1 MNGVSGAID
10 GTVPDRKARRYR
22 VHAWS
27 ARSAALRFS
36 PSLRETSRM
45 SSSQRSGLAFASAL
59 VLALGASAQ
68 QDEAFEYPCRKQ
80 DAGFPPIQV
89 IVNRPGAVLRQAPRD
104 DAPIA
109 QDLAVM
115 DIFHVFPAPGQA
127 DADFYLV
134 EPAEGEWWY
143 RVHPDRRVSRGTQA
157 GYLRSRDC
165 IEWWHRQGV
174 AFAPRG
180 SGETARGKARIY
192 REPEDW
198 RRAYTERR
206 EEHLRDELAIAFE
219 PMDIAPNRN
228 ILPVLGS
235 LPVRHP
241 NGAEMQLFKVA
252 YIPANR
258 EGAATGG
265 AVAEELLA
273 SFEKLPIE
281 IVFCM
286 DSSTSTEA
294 YFGAVAQALIQA
306 SARLK
311 RVDSAF
317 RDRFR
322 FGLVTYTGRGADAKI
337 RCDLDTG
344 ANVEIFLERL
354 RGVRAEGGAPFGEDM
369 IPGLLMA
376 LGRRGA
382 IGWLPRSVKIVIVI
396 GDEPAFAPDFQPSTA
411 QIEELRT
418 RGWIQ
423 TDADLPKLNS
433 SGLSIYDVVDLA
445 QEFSTPAPSGET
457 LELPAAV
464 IDEIL
469 AAKTISAIE
478 IDNPEAPEMDANLR
492 GIRSSQFAALAHGR
506 RYEGLH
512 LKLDVKEVDRITRE
526 VLDEINRNI
535 DFFTGLAKRREP
547 SASGGTQSAMSELFR
562 SAPEQLRT
570 IFEANPDFIDAL
582 ANDSLKRV
590 QEGWIP
596 ELDFQGRRLVDVR
609 YLAQHLKVQ
618 MLASVL
624 ADAANALLA
633 DERDPQRLLD
643 LLLSRATDV
652 ASGEE
657 ISVRTPMWRI
667 AQQVAALPI
676 KTELFQKSAMELS
689 EMTGDDRRRAVED
702 LQRTEAF
709 LRGLL
714 DERTDGFWFD
724 WGEAGHVSRRFSF
737 VPIEPPR

>member
-1 MNGVSGAID
+1 MS
-10 GTVPDRKARRYR
+10 
-22 VHAWS
+22 S
-27 ARSAALRFS
+27 RSRHRLALAALLSFAA
-36 PSLRETSRM
+36 
-45 SSSQRSGLAFASAL
+45 LAT
-59 VLALGASAQ
+59 AQ
-68 QDEAFEYPCRKQ
+68 QDDAFEYPCRKQ

-104 DAPIA
+104 DAP
-109 QDLAVM
+109 LAEELSVM
-115 DIFHVFPAPGQA
+115 DVFHVFPAPGS
-127 DADFYLV
+127 DPDSYLV
-134 EPAEGEWWY
+134 EPADGEWWY
-143 RVHPDRRVSRGTQA
+143 RVHPERRVPRGTQA
-157 GYLRSRDC
+157 GYLKSKDC

-180 SGETARGKARIY
+180 EGERARGKARIY

-198 RRAYTERR
+198 RRAYAERR

-219 PMDIAPNRN
+219 PADIAPNRN

-235 LPVRHP
+235 LDVRHP
-241 NGAEMQLFKVA
+241 NGAAMQLYKVA

-258 EGAATGG
+258 DGATPAGAA
-265 AVAEELLA
+265 AEALLQ
-273 SFEKLPIE
+273 SFAELPIE

-286 DSSTSTEA
+286 DSSSSTEPF
-294 YFGAVAQALIQA
+294 FGAVAQALIQA

-311 RVDSAF
+311 RADSEF

-322 FGLVTYTGRGADAKI
+322 FGLVTYSGRGSDAKI
-337 RCDLDTG
+337 RCDLETG
-344 ANVEIFLERL
+344 ANHEVFLERL
-354 RGVRAEGGAPFGEDM
+354 RAVRAEGGAPFGEDM
-369 IPGLLMA
+369 IPGLLLA

-396 GDEPAFAPDFQPSTA
+396 GDEPAFAPDFQPSAA
-411 QIEELRT
+411 QIDELVQ
-418 RGWIQ
+418 RGWIGS
-423 TDADLPKLNS
+423 AGELPKLNS
-433 SGLSIYDVVDLA
+433 SGLSISDVVDLA
-445 QEFSTPAPSGET
+445 QEFSTPAPSGES
-457 LELPAAV
+457 LELPAEV

-478 IDNPEAPEMDANLR
+478 IDNAEAPEMDPNLR

-512 LKLDVKEVDRITRE
+512 LKLDLQEVDRITRE

-535 DFFTGLAKRREP
+535 DFFSGLAKRRETK
-547 SASGGTQSAMSELFR
+547 GGDTQSAMAALFR
-562 SAPEQLRT
+562 NAPLQLRT

-582 ANDSLKRV
+582 AVDSLNRV

-618 MLASVL
+618 MLSSVL
-624 ADAANALLA
+624 SDAANALLA

-657 ISVRTPMWRI
+657 ITVKTPMWRI

-676 KTELFQKSAMELS
+676 KTELFRKSAMELT

-709 LRGLL
+709 LRSLL
-714 DERTDGFWFD
+714 DERSAGFWFD
-724 WGEAGHVSRRFSF
+724 WGEAGHISRRFSF

>member
-1 MNGVSGAID
+1 MS
-10 GTVPDRKARRYR
+10 
-22 VHAWS
+22 S
-27 ARSAALRFS
+27 RSRLLLALAALLSFAA
-36 PSLRETSRM
+36 
-45 SSSQRSGLAFASAL
+45 LAP
-59 VLALGASAQ
+59 AQ
-68 QDEAFEYPCRKQ
+68 QDDAFEYPCRKQ

-104 DAPIA
+104 DAPVA
-109 QDLAVM
+109 EELAVM
-115 DIFHVFPAPGQA
+115 DVFHVFPAPGS
-127 DADFYLV
+127 DPDFYLV
-134 EPAEGEWWY
+134 EPADGEWWY
-143 RVHPDRRVSRGTQA
+143 RVHPERRVPRGTQA
-157 GYLRSRDC
+157 GYLKSKDC

-180 SGETARGKARIY
+180 EGERARGKARIY

-198 RRAYTERR
+198 RRAYAERR

-219 PMDIAPNRN
+219 PADIAPNRN

-235 LPVRHP
+235 LDVRHP
-241 NGAEMQLFKVA
+241 NGAEMQLYKVA

-258 EGAATGG
+258 DGLTPSGAA
-265 AVAEELLA
+265 AEALLQ
-273 SFEKLPIE
+273 SFAELPIE

-286 DSSTSTEA
+286 DSSSSTEPF
-294 YFGAVAQALIQA
+294 FGAVAQALIQA

-311 RVDSAF
+311 RADSEF

-322 FGLVTYTGRGADAKI
+322 FGLVTYSGRGSDARI

-344 ANVEIFLERL
+344 ANHEVFLDRL
-354 RGVRAEGGAPFGEDM
+354 RAVRAEGGAPFGEDM
-369 IPGLLMA
+369 IPGLLLA

-382 IGWLPRSVKIVIVI
+382 IGWLPRSVKIVILI
-396 GDEPAFAPDFQPSTA
+396 GDEPAFAPDFQPSAA
-411 QIEELRT
+411 QIEELVQ
-418 RGWIQ
+418 RGWIGSA
-423 TDADLPKLNS
+423 TELSKLNS
-433 SGLSIYDVVDLA
+433 TGLSIYDVVDLA
-445 QEFSTPAPSGET
+445 QEFSTPAPSGES
-457 LELPAAV
+457 LELPAEV

-478 IDNPEAPEMDANLR
+478 IDNPEAPEMDPNLR
-492 GIRSSQFAALAHGR
+492 GIRGSQFAALAHGR

-512 LKLDVKEVDRITRE
+512 LKLDIQEVDRITRE

-535 DFFTGLAKRREP
+535 DFFSGLAKRRETK
-547 SASGGTQSAMSELFR
+547 GGETQSAMAALFR
-562 SAPEQLRT
+562 NAPLQLRT

-582 ANDSLKRV
+582 ASDSLNRV

-624 ADAANALLA
+624 SDTANALLA

-657 ISVRTPMWRI
+657 ITVKTPMWRI

-676 KTELFQKSAMELS
+676 KTELFRKSAMELT

-709 LRGLL
+709 LRSLL
-714 DERTDGFWFD
+714 DERSAGFWFD
-724 WGEAGHVSRRFSF
+724 WGEAGHISRRFSF